1 MAINVSVSS
10 TKSSFE
16 YANDLQS
23 AMSSNPLKKSETSAE
38 DRNKNIQEAASK
50 VDAKSLMTGYVV
62 QFQMSITISSE
73 TNFSSQNG
81 LFGLNTSAMNDPF
94 KLNDILNGLDLKS
107 IGYEG
112 KPIQE
117 LSQDEAKALIAED
130 GFFGV
135 TKTSDRIADF
145 VLAGAGDDV
154 EKLKAGREGI
164 LRGYNQAEK
173 AWGGN
178 LPDISKE
185 TLEINLAEG
194 VMDTL
199 SACYNLNHNIS
210 NAMNIAVCGKHYNNI
225 IYKLIGLGLIGKNIN
240 INIFSDNDEVFNKK
254 SQAPTD
260 INYFK
265 NILKHSKNLFG
276 DINVYYNIIGKDIG
290 VHKKDISLKKYRV

>member
-1 MAINVSVSS
+1 MAIDSIKNSMDY
-10 TKSSFE
+10 TK
-16 YANDLQS
+16 DLQN
-23 AMSSNPLKKSETSAE
+23 AMSSNPLKKDTTSAE
-38 DRNKNIQEAASK
+38 DRNKSIQEAASNI
-50 VDAKSLMTGYVV
+50 DAKSVMTGYVV

-81 LFGLNTSAMNDPF
+81 FFGLNSSAMNDPF

-117 LSQDEAKALIAED
+117 LTQDEANALIAED

-135 TKTSDRIADF
+135 AKTSDRIADF

-173 AWGGN
+173 MWGGN

-185 TLEINLAEG
+185 TLEKALEKVDKKLASLG
-194 VMDTL
+194 VNVL
-199 SACYNLNHNIS
+199 EQ
-210 NAMNIAVCGKHYNNI
+210 NA
-225 IYKLIGLGLIGKNIN
+225 
-240 INIFSDNDEVFNKK
+240 
-254 SQAPTD
+254 
-260 INYFK
+260 
-265 NILKHSKNLFG
+265 
-276 DINVYYNIIGKDIG
+276 
-290 VHKKDISLKKYRV
+290 

>member
-50 VDAKSLMTGYVV
+50 VDSKSLMTGYVV
-62 QFQMSITISSE
+62 QFQMNITISSE

-81 LFGLNTSAMNDPF
+81 LFGLNTSAMDNPF

-135 TKTSDRIADF
+135 AKTSDRIADF
-145 VLAGAGDDV
+145 VLAGAGDDA

-185 TLEINLAEG
+185 TLEKALEKVDKKLASLG
-194 VMDTL
+194 VNVL
-199 SACYNLNHNIS
+199 EQ
-210 NAMNIAVCGKHYNNI
+210 NA
-225 IYKLIGLGLIGKNIN
+225 
-240 INIFSDNDEVFNKK
+240 
-254 SQAPTD
+254 
-260 INYFK
+260 
-265 NILKHSKNLFG
+265 
-276 DINVYYNIIGKDIG
+276 
-290 VHKKDISLKKYRV
+290 

>member
-1 MAINVSVSS
+1 MAIDSIKNSMDY
-10 TKSSFE
+10 TK
-16 YANDLQS
+16 DLQN
-23 AMSSNPLKKSETSAE
+23 AMSSNPLKKDTTSAE
-38 DRNKNIQEAASK
+38 DRNKSIQEAASNI
-50 VDAKSLMTGYVV
+50 DAKSVMTGYVV

-81 LFGLNTSAMNDPF
+81 LFGLNSSAMNDPF

-117 LSQDEAKALIAED
+117 LTQDEAKALIAED

-135 TKTSDRIADF
+135 AKTSDRIADF

-185 TLEINLAEG
+185 TLEKALEKVDKKLASLG
-194 VMDTL
+194 VNVL
-199 SACYNLNHNIS
+199 EQ
-210 NAMNIAVCGKHYNNI
+210 NA
-225 IYKLIGLGLIGKNIN
+225 
-240 INIFSDNDEVFNKK
+240 
-254 SQAPTD
+254 
-260 INYFK
+260 
-265 NILKHSKNLFG
+265 
-276 DINVYYNIIGKDIG
+276 
-290 VHKKDISLKKYRV
+290 

>member
-23 AMSSNPLKKSETSAE
+23 AMSFNPLKKSETSAE

-62 QFQMSITISSE
+62 QFQMNITISSE

-81 LFGLNTSAMNDPF
+81 LFGLNTSAMDNPF

-185 TLEINLAEG
+185 TLEKALEKVDKKLASLG
-194 VMDTL
+194 VNVL
-199 SACYNLNHNIS
+199 EQ
-210 NAMNIAVCGKHYNNI
+210 NA
-225 IYKLIGLGLIGKNIN
+225 
-240 INIFSDNDEVFNKK
+240 
-254 SQAPTD
+254 
-260 INYFK
+260 
-265 NILKHSKNLFG
+265 
-276 DINVYYNIIGKDIG
+276 
-290 VHKKDISLKKYRV
+290 

>member
-10 TKSSFE
+10 TKSNFE

-23 AMSSNPLKKSETSAE
+23 AMHSNPLKKSETSAE

-62 QFQMSITISSE
+62 QFQMNITISSE

-81 LFGLNTSAMNDPF
+81 LFGLNTSAMDNPF

-135 TKTSDRIADF
+135 AKTSDRIADF
-145 VLAGAGDDV
+145 VLAGAGDDA

-185 TLEINLAEG
+185 TLEKALEKVDKKLASLG
-194 VMDTL
+194 VNVL
-199 SACYNLNHNIS
+199 EQ
-210 NAMNIAVCGKHYNNI
+210 NA
-225 IYKLIGLGLIGKNIN
+225 
-240 INIFSDNDEVFNKK
+240 
-254 SQAPTD
+254 
-260 INYFK
+260 
-265 NILKHSKNLFG
+265 
-276 DINVYYNIIGKDIG
+276 
-290 VHKKDISLKKYRV
+290 

>member
-1 MAINVSVSS
+1 MAIDSIKNSMDY
-10 TKSSFE
+10 TK
-16 YANDLQS
+16 DLQN
-23 AMSSNPLKKSETSAE
+23 AMSSNPLKKDTTSAE
-38 DRNKNIQEAASK
+38 DRNKSIQEAASNI
-50 VDAKSLMTGYVV
+50 DAKSVMTGYVV

-81 LFGLNTSAMNDPF
+81 LFGLNSSAMNDPF

-117 LSQDEAKALIAED
+117 LTQDEAKALIAED

-135 TKTSDRIADF
+135 AKTSDRIADF

-173 AWGGN
+173 MWGGN

-185 TLEINLAEG
+185 TLEKALEKVDKKLASLG
-194 VMDTL
+194 VNVL
-199 SACYNLNHNIS
+199 EQ
-210 NAMNIAVCGKHYNNI
+210 NA
-225 IYKLIGLGLIGKNIN
+225 
-240 INIFSDNDEVFNKK
+240 
-254 SQAPTD
+254 
-260 INYFK
+260 
-265 NILKHSKNLFG
+265 
-276 DINVYYNIIGKDIG
+276 
-290 VHKKDISLKKYRV
+290 

>member
-10 TKSSFE
+10 TKSNFE

-23 AMSSNPLKKSETSAE
+23 AMHSNPLKKSETSAE
-38 DRNKNIQEAASK
+38 DRDKNIQEAASK
-50 VDAKSLMTGYVV
+50 VDAKSLMTSYVV
-62 QFQMSITISSE
+62 QFQMDITISSE

-81 LFGLNTSAMNDPF
+81 LFGLNTSAMNNPL

-135 TKTSDRIADF
+135 AKTSDRIADY

-173 AWGGN
+173 AWGSN

-185 TLEINLAEG
+185 TLEKALEKVDKKLASLG
-194 VMDTL
+194 VNVL
-199 SACYNLNHNIS
+199 EQ
-210 NAMNIAVCGKHYNNI
+210 NA
-225 IYKLIGLGLIGKNIN
+225 
-240 INIFSDNDEVFNKK
+240 
-254 SQAPTD
+254 
-260 INYFK
+260 
-265 NILKHSKNLFG
+265 
-276 DINVYYNIIGKDIG
+276 
-290 VHKKDISLKKYRV
+290 

>member
-1 MAINVSVSS
+1 MAIDSIKNSMDY
-10 TKSSFE
+10 TKDWQ
-16 YANDLQS
+16 N
-23 AMSSNPLKKSETSAE
+23 AMSSNPLKKDTTSAE
-38 DRNKNIQEAASK
+38 DRNKSIQEAASNI
-50 VDAKSLMTGYVV
+50 DAKSVMTGYVV

-81 LFGLNTSAMNDPF
+81 LFGLNSSAMNDPF

-185 TLEINLAEG
+185 TLEKALEKVDKKLASLG
-194 VMDTL
+194 VNVL
-199 SACYNLNHNIS
+199 EQ
-210 NAMNIAVCGKHYNNI
+210 NA
-225 IYKLIGLGLIGKNIN
+225 
-240 INIFSDNDEVFNKK
+240 
-254 SQAPTD
+254 
-260 INYFK
+260 
-265 NILKHSKNLFG
+265 
-276 DINVYYNIIGKDIG
+276 
-290 VHKKDISLKKYRV
+290 